1 MTENLQINAVEDKVT
16 IKGVAYVRANTN
28 LGWLA
33 CFDKD
38 SCPILKTL
46 IGKTAVVELKSSV
59 ANKGTPEEKV
69 FQNIAKVLGE
79 AQGNMA
85 KGEED
90 IIKPEVIPVVKMNNR
105 TARTDTFH
113 TAYAKDVFIA
123 LVEKTNKEKITTEDL
138 MRDAIKIVQMAK
150 DAFE

>member
-1 MTENLQINAVEDKVT
+1 MTQNIQIIEVENKLTKAGKPFSRV
-16 IKGVAYVRANTN
+16 NTN

-38 SCPILKTL
+38 SCGLLPNL
-46 IGKTAVVELKSSV
+46 IGKTAVVEIKQSV

-90 IIKPEVIPVVKMNNR
+90 IIKPEVIPVIKMNNR
-105 TARTDTFH
+105 TARADTFH
-113 TAYAKDVFIA
+113 TAYAKDICIKLMEKGDASIHDNMA
-123 LVEKTNKEKITTEDL
+123 L
-138 MRDAIKIVQMAK
+138 AIKAVQQAK

>member
-1 MTENLQINAVEDKVT
+1 MTQNIQIIEVENKLTKASKPFSRV
-16 IKGVAYVRANTN
+16 NTN

-38 SCPILKTL
+38 SCALLPELV
-46 IGKTAVVELKSSV
+46 GKSAVVEIKQSV

-79 AQGNMA
+79 AQ
-85 KGEED
+85 ED
-90 IIKPEVIPVVKMNNR
+90 KVEVVKMNVPVETKGYSKTTR
-105 TARTDTFH
+105 QDTFH

-123 LVEKTNKEKITTEDL
+123 LVEKTNKEEITTEDL

>member
-1 MTENLQINAVEDKVT
+1 MTQNIQIIEVENKLTKASKPFSRV
-16 IKGVAYVRANTN
+16 NTN

-38 SCPILKTL
+38 SCALLPELV
-46 IGKTAVVELKSSV
+46 GKSAVVEIKQSV

-79 AQGNMA
+79 AQ
-85 KGEED
+85 ED
-90 IIKPEVIPVVKMNNR
+90 KVEVVKMNNR
-105 TARTDTFH
+105 TARADTFH
-113 TAYAKDVFIA
+113 TAYAKDICMKLMEKGDASIHDNMA
-123 LVEKTNKEKITTEDL
+123 L
-138 MRDAIKIVQMAK
+138 AIKAVQQAK